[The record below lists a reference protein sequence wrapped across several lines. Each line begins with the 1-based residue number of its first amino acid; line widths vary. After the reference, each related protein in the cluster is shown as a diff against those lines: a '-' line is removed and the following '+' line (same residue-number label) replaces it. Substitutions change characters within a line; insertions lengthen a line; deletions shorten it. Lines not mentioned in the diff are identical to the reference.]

1 MNGPRVLPFP
11 SYKKLA
17 SFIKKKLQYNKLNT
31 NQLNKITDIKDYQDL

>member
-17 SFIKKKLQYNKLNT
+17 SFIKKKLQYVNKV
-31 NQLNKITDIKDYQDL
+31 TDIKDYQVCNPFHSH